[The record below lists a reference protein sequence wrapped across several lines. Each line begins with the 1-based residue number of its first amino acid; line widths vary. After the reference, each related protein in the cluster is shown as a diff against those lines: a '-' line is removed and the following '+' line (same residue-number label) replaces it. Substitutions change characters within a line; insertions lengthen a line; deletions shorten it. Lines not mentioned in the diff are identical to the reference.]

1 MITPEALRSILRLWA
16 SGVTVVTCQHAEV
29 LHGMTVSA
37 FAAVSLEPPQVS
49 VNIER
54 RTRTHRLMAE
64 AGSFAVCILA
74 AGQESLARR
83 FGGELPDDSDR
94 FAGLVYERGELGH
107 PILKGCLTAL
117 ECRIVGAHLAGT
129 HTVFVGQ
136 VHTAH
141 AGPPGAPLLYFN
153 RNYHELA
160 ED

>member
-1 MITPEALRSILRLWA
+1 MLRLWA

-37 FAAVSLEPPQVS
+37 FASVSLEPPQVS
-49 VNIER
+49 VNIEQ

-94 FAGLVYERGELGH
+94 FAGLDYEWGELGH
-107 PILKGCLTAL
+107 PLLNGCLAAL
-117 ECRIVGAHLAGT
+117 ECRIVGAHPAGT
-129 HTVFVGQ
+129 HTVFIGEVLS
-136 VHTAH
+136 AR
-141 AGPPGAPLLYFN
+141 ADPAGAPLLYFN
-153 RNYHELA
+153 RKYRELA
-160 ED
+160 GDGA